1 MTRHSQR
8 PLSRN
13 VGDDVKE
20 RRLSLKTSDFDYNLP
35 PDLIAQTPIEPRDAS
50 RLMVLDRST
59 GQIVHRTFHA
69 ILDYLRPGDLL
80 VGNNSRVI
88 PARLHGVKPTGGTVE
103 IFLLR
108 PAARQ
113 AVGRVANPSYKSDDI
128 WECLIGGKG
137 LRPGVQVLVRHVGGD
152 KPVTATILAET
163 ASGGRVVAFDPPVQE
178 WLWDAGEVPLPPYI
192 HEPLA
197 DPERYQ
203 TIYSRIEGSVASSTA
218 GLHFTPELML
228 ALRAREVNLAFVT
241 LHIGLDTFR
250 PVQVEEIEQHQIH
263 REWAELSAET
273 ARAINATRLAGGR
286 VIAVGTTVVRTLESA
301 AKIALGF
308 RPCDEVPAGAVC
320 GWQRTAAFTGE
331 TDLFIRPGH
340 IFRAVDVM
348 VTNFHLPKSTLLML
362 VSAFAGKDLIDRAYG
377 EAIRE
382 RYRFYSFG
390 DAMVI
395 L

>member
-1 MTRHSQR
+1 M
-8 PLSRN
+8 
-13 VGDDVKE
+13 
-20 RRLSLKTSDFDYNLP
+20 KTAEFDYDLP
-35 PDLIAQTPIEPRDAS
+35 LELIAQTPIEPRDAS
-50 RLMVLDRST
+50 RLLVLDSGA
-59 GQIVHRTFHA
+59 GQIVHRTFHD

-80 VGNNSRVI
+80 VGNDSRVI

-108 PAARQ
+108 PDLTPLAPSPDP
-113 AVGRVANPSYKSDDI
+113 AVSDQERGGER
-128 WECLIGGKG
+128 WECLVGGKG
-137 LRPGVQVLVRHVGGD
+137 LRPGVTVQVRSEGRDGSI
-152 KPVTATILAET
+152 TATILAET
-163 ASGGRVVAFDPPVQE
+163 ESGGRIVTFDPPVHE
-178 WLWDAGEVPLPPYI
+178 WLWAAGEVPLPPYI

-203 TIYSRIEGSVASSTA
+203 TIYSRIDGSVASSTA
-218 GLHFTPELML
+218 GLHFTPALML
-228 ALRAREVNLAFVT
+228 ALRGRGVNLAFVT

-273 ARAINATRLAGGR
+273 ARAVNETRLAGGR

-301 AKIALGF
+301 AKIALGY
-308 RPCDEVPAGAVC
+308 RPCDEVPESAVC
-320 GWQRTAAFTGE
+320 GWQRVAAFTGE

-340 IFRAVDVM
+340 VFRAVDVM
-348 VTNFHLPKSTLLML
+348 ITNFHLPKSTLLML
-362 VSAFAGKDLIDRAYG
+362 VSTFAGKALIDRAYA

-390 DAMVI
+390 DAMVV

>member
-1 MTRHSQR
+1 MT
-8 PLSRN
+8 
-13 VGDDVKE
+13 
-20 RRLSLKTSDFDYNLP
+20 
-35 PDLIAQTPIEPRDAS
+35 
-50 RLMVLDRST
+50 
-59 GQIVHRTFHA
+59 
-69 ILDYLRPGDLL
+69 
-80 VGNNSRVI
+80 
-88 PARLHGVKPTGGTVE
+88 
-103 IFLLR
+103 
-108 PAARQ
+108 
-113 AVGRVANPSYKSDDI
+113 
-128 WECLIGGKG
+128 
-137 LRPGVQVLVRHVGGD
+137 VQVQSEGRDGAI
-152 KPVTATILAET
+152 TATILAET
-163 ASGGRVVAFDPPVQE
+163 ESGGRVVAFDPPVHE
-178 WLWDAGEVPLPPYI
+178 WLWDTGEVPLPPYI

-228 ALRAREVNLAFVT
+228 ALRERGVNLAFVT

-250 PVQVEEIEQHQIH
+250 PVQAEEIEQHQIH

-273 ARAINATRLAGGR
+273 ARAVNETRLAGGR

-301 AKIALGF
+301 AKIALGY
-308 RPCDEVPAGAVC
+308 RPCDEVPEGAVC
-320 GWQRTAAFTGE
+320 GWQRVAAFTGE
-331 TDLFIRPGH
+331 TDLFIRPGYV
-340 IFRAVDVM
+340 FRAVDVM

-362 VSAFAGKDLIDRAYG
+362 VSAFAGKGLIDRAYA